1 MNFTSLVYFVAVAQ
15 ENSFSRASEKL
26 FVAQPTLSRHILNL
40 EEELGYKLFIR
51 DTHSVRL
58 TEEGRSCLQYAQN
71 ILQNVERM
79 KQIHTV
85 GKEADGIVQVGFVE
99 SVENFLVLEL
109 VREVRKRYPRI
120 NVVAVPGNPAEI
132 RKKLNE
138 NKLDILYIPKPEAD
152 TIPEIG
158 KKTVVRQGLR
168 VFMAKD
174 HPLAGKKEIRMT
186 DLSRERLIM
195 FRPESAPEIYHAI
208 QNRINRLGVHFREIV
223 FADTPSEIC
232 MMVSIG
238 AGVGL
243 NASIGTLNAYD
254 VIIKQIE
261 DCRDGFD
268 VMACWKKKNA
278 NPVLELVTTLIHE
291 LNNNRIADMAD

>member
-1 MNFTSLVYFVAVAQ
+1 
-15 ENSFSRASEKL
+15 
-26 FVAQPTLSRHILNL
+26 
-40 EEELGYKLFIR
+40 
-51 DTHSVRL
+51 
-58 TEEGRSCLQYAQN
+58 
-71 ILQNVERM
+71 
-79 KQIHTV
+79 
-85 GKEADGIVQVGFVE
+85 
-99 SVENFLVLEL
+99 
-109 VREVRKRYPRI
+109 
-120 NVVAVPGNPAEI
+120 
-132 RKKLNE
+132 
-138 NKLDILYIPKPEAD
+138 
-152 TIPEIG
+152 
-158 KKTVVRQGLR
+158 
-168 VFMAKD
+168 MAKD

-238 AGVGL
+238 AGIGL